1 MEPEKGTFCVIKARN
16 QSNKNLRHM
25 LLGGRIK
32 GKSEIMKN
40 TKTVG
45 GSPANL
51 RPITL
56 NNPCS
61 ILKKKTGTA
70 ILLLRV
76 LVLWTKK
83 IFFLYVD

>member
-32 GKSEIMKN
+32 GKSEKMKK
-40 TKTVG
+40 TKTGG

-61 ILKKKTGTA
+61 ILKKKNGTG
-70 ILLLRV
+70 ILLLHV

-83 IFFLYVD
+83 KIVC

>member
-32 GKSEIMKN
+32 GKSEKMKK
-40 TKTVG
+40 TKMVG

-51 RPITL
+51 RPIT
-56 NNPCS
+56 
-61 ILKKKTGTA
+61 K
-70 ILLLRV
+70 
-76 LVLWTKK
+76 
-83 IFFLYVD
+83 

>member
-32 GKSEIMKN
+32 GKSEKMKK

-51 RPITL
+51 RLITL

-61 ILKKKTGTA
+61 ILKKKKNGTA

-83 IFFLYVD
+83 KKNVC

>member
-32 GKSEIMKN
+32 GKSEKMKK

-61 ILKKKTGTA
+61 ILKQAQKLVRPTA
-70 ILLLRV
+70 II
-76 LVLWTKK
+76 LVSS
-83 IFFLYVD
+83 